1 MASIAKMSYDEESIS
16 LAILLAPKSM
26 GYLEL
31 QPLQE
36 QVVKHF
42 VGGRDVFV
50 SFPTGGDKS
59 LCSAILPLVV
69 PAFLVPGRLIP
80 DSLADR
86 FTGERAR
93 VEDADIG
100 IKRARSDGSYHPLL
114 AESEHL
120 DHAISQRR

>member
-16 LAILLAPKSM
+16 LAILLATKSM

-31 QPLQE
+31 RPLQE
-36 QVVKHF
+36 QVVTHF

-50 SFPTGGDKS
+50 SFPTGGGKS
-59 LCSAILPLVV
+59 LCYAILPLVV
-69 PAFLVPGRLIP
+69 PAFLGPGRLIP
-80 DSLADR
+80 DSLAGR
-86 FTGERAR
+86 FIGERAR
-93 VEDADIG
+93 VEDANIG

-114 AESEHL
+114 AEPEHL